1 MIGKDGH
8 NYPDRRGAN
17 NPKWSGGRQKTGN
30 GYIQVVDYA
39 HPKADSRGRILEHV
53 YVAERV
59 LGSPLPPKAV
69 VHHVDGNSENNDPA
83 NLVICED
90 QGYHV
95 LLHRR
100 ERALKACGHADYLRC
115 RHCRHWD
122 SPENLKVFERKKE
135 GIDAYHKSCHAQ
147 AEHIRLALKGVN

>member
-1 MIGKDGH
+1 MIGKDGRM
-8 NYPDRRGAN
+8 YPDRKGMN
-17 NPKWSGGRQKTGN
+17 SPSWKGGKQSSGN
-30 GYIQVVDYA
+30 GYLYQVDHE
-39 HPKADSRGRILEHV
+39 HPKADSRGRVLIHRL
-53 YVAERV
+53 VAEKA
-59 LGSPLPPKAV
+59 LGKSLPAKAV
-69 VHHVDGNSENNDPA
+69 VHHVLTEEKGTVTT

-90 QGYHV
+90 QGYHL

-115 RHCRHWD
+115 RHCREWD

-135 GIDAYHKSCHAQ
+135 GIDTYHKSCHAQ